1 MMRKFLFFLARIL
14 TQIFLECIIKVMQ
27 IYSRWLI
34 QDAVLTTHEA
44 PSIPAQCSLQSCI
57 LFPVA
62 LFSSHVHLLRITFT
76 SSMFRFFVI
85 ACSQKLRRKMES
97 VLSSPKY
104 EFAGAPND
112 NFWKISVWKTI

>member
-1 MMRKFLFFLARIL
+1 
-14 TQIFLECIIKVMQ
+14 MQ
-27 IYSRWLI
+27 SQQSLRPMKAHPYQRN
-34 QDAVLTTHEA
+34 VVCNH
-44 PSIPAQCSLQSCI
+44 IP
-57 LFPVA
+57 FPVA

-76 SSMFRFFVI
+76 SSMFRFFVV